1 MANAQ
6 RLLVGSIEASSGKST
21 TILGMID
28 RLVSQGIKVTY
39 GKPVGL
45 SADDGLVK
53 LGEQNNGF
61 LAERLSLSPA
71 QLRSPIIN
79 LDREKIEQRL
89 TEKDNRDYTQ
99 ALKDYVAE
107 IDNFAL
113 VEGPTNLWEGR
124 LFDLSI
130 AQMAEA
136 IDTSILLVARY
147 SSWSLVANLLN
158 AKQVLGERLLGITIN
173 NIPETELAQVT
184 KYVKP
189 YLEKRG
195 LPVLGTIPHDKL
207 LNSVSVRELARKLKA
222 KILCRP
228 DRLDLM
234 VENLT
239 IGAMNVNSAL
249 EYFRQRNN
257 MVVVTGGDRTDLQMA
272 ALETATNCLILTGH
286 TAPLPL
292 ILSRA
297 EDSEIPILAV
307 DSDTLTIVEIVDAA
321 FGRVPISEPI
331 KVKRT
336 IELMSEHFD
345 FERLSDLLGLEKGSI
360 V

>member
-21 TILGMID
+21 TILGIIHQ
-28 RLVSQGIKVTY
+28 LVQQGIKVTY
-39 GKPVGL
+39 SKPIGT
-45 SADDGLVK
+45 SSDDSLVK
-53 LGEQNNGF
+53 MEHNSSF
-61 LAERLSLSPA
+61 LADNLSLSSE
-71 QLRSPIIN
+71 QMRSPILS
-79 LDREKIEQRL
+79 LDREAIEQRL
-89 TEKDNRDYTQ
+89 TEKNDRDYTE
-99 ALKDYVAE
+99 ALKDYIAE
-107 IDNFAL
+107 IENFAI
-113 VEGPTNLWEGR
+113 VEGPTNLWEGS

-130 AQMAEA
+130 AQMAEI

-147 SSWSLVANLLN
+147 NSLSSVANLLN
-158 AKQVLGERLLGITIN
+158 AKQSLGDRLLGVVIN
-173 NIPETELAQVT
+173 DIPETELAPFT

-189 YLEKRG
+189 YLEKRNI
-195 LPVLGTIPHDKL
+195 PVLGAIPQDRL
-207 LNSVSVRELARKLKA
+207 LNSVSVRELSRRLDA
-222 KILCRP
+222 KVLCRS

-292 ILSRA
+292 ILNRA
-297 EDSEIPILAV
+297 EDLEIPILAV

-321 FGRVPISEPI
+321 FSKVPISEPI
-331 KVKRT
+331 KVKRV
-336 IELMSEHFD
+336 IELMSQHFD
-345 FERLSDLLGLEKGSI
+345 FERLSDLLGLEKSL
-360 V
+360 VV